1 MVGGYARSHPD
12 HLTACCLDVQVLQHL
27 DEEGNARVCS
37 LLRGMHQDTVLI
49 VGQAD
54 SYVAHAFDAVDVVVK
69 QDGHSHLQ
77 IAA

>member
-1 MVGGYARSHPD
+1 M
-12 HLTACCLDVQVLQHL
+12 LQHL

-54 SYVAHAFDAVDVVVK
+54 SYVAQAFDAVDVVVK
-69 QDGHSHLQ
+69 QNGQSHLLL
-77 IAA
+77 A

>member
-1 MVGGYARSHPD
+1 MPGSSSEMIS
-12 HLTACCLDVQVLQHL
+12 CCLMQVLQHL

-69 QDGHSHLQ
+69 QERSVLTCR
-77 IAA
+77 